1 MSFLSFLWTPR
12 HVASEEGI
20 LHPLPLS
27 LPSLAWQKTFKA
39 LHGAKAGVLHLSL
52 SSRPLGSL
60 SAHAGRWLG
69 SRSNGAD
76 DAQGAGFGTVSVV
89 GTQAFTTRPR
99 RGLWYSEMHSFTT
112 LGE

>member
-52 SSRPLGSL
+52 SSRPPGLSLHTQTGGLAAEAMVRMMLREQDLGQF
-60 SAHAGRWLG
+60 R
-69 SRSNGAD
+69 
-76 DAQGAGFGTVSVV
+76 
-89 GTQAFTTRPR
+89 
-99 RGLWYSEMHSFTT
+99 
-112 LGE
+112 